1 MKSLLLIL
9 FCGLCTF
16 SFGQETPIQFIKIE
30 LEQLAAP
37 LLVDQENLGSEK
49 YHLMPIDLSVDLRK
63 QALSKNTPILELPKA
78 QFIAPM
84 YNVAIP
90 QPQALRF
97 TVSGNGNNST
107 FTNKGGIKNIAY
119 KDAGFYSG
127 AFCPI
132 TGLAY

>member
-9 FCGLCTF
+9 FCGLCTL

-30 LEQLAAP
+30 LEQLGAP
-37 LLVDQENLGSEK
+37 LLVKQESLGSEK
-49 YHLMPIDLSVDLRK
+49 YQLMPIDLSVDLRK
-63 QALSKNTPILELPKA
+63 QALSKNAPTLELPKE
-78 QFIAPM
+78 QFIAPL
-84 YNVAIP
+84 YSVAVP

-97 TVSGNGNNST
+97 TVSGNGNSSS
-107 FTNKGGIKNIAY
+107 FTNNGGIKNIAY